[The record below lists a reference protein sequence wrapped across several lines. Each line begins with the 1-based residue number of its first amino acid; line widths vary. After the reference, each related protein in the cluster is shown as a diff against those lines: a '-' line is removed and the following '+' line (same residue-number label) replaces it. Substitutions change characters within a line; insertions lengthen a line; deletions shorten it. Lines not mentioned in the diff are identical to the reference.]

1 MRKTIIPVQEIQ
13 RNNRVKE
20 LMSKRVQN
28 KQEQMPLKLTESQ
41 MEEVKRFMKE
51 GATREEAV
59 KAALAI
65 DQFLMEKERQ
75 VQNWN
80 KGGFVNEEKYKQPIK
95 HNIYKK

>member
-1 MRKTIIPVQEIQ
+1 MRNTIVPVQELL
-13 RNNRVKE
+13 RNRRVKE
-20 LMSKRVQN
+20 LMSKKQSN
-28 KQEQMPLKLTESQ
+28 KPAIPLKLTETQ

-51 GATREEAV
+51 GATRDEAV
-59 KAALAI
+59 KAVLAL
-65 DQFLMEKERQ
+65 DQFILEKEKQ